1 MLGPGQVQNFVWL
14 IWIQTVSL
22 SDLVFAGHIVWLHI
36 HVAFSRFCF
45 THYLLMSSVDN
56 LWILIRLDILT
67 FDILVGHIPQ
77 LITLVNSLGPDQVQN
92 FVAPDLDILIE
103 LVLII

>member
-1 MLGPGQVQNFVWL
+1 MVW
-14 IWIQTVSL
+14 
-22 SDLVFAGHIVWLHI
+22 
-36 HVAFSRFCF
+36 
-45 THYLLMSSVDN
+45 M
-56 LWILIRLDILT
+56 LIRLDILT
-67 FDILVGHIPQ
+67 FDILVGHIPR